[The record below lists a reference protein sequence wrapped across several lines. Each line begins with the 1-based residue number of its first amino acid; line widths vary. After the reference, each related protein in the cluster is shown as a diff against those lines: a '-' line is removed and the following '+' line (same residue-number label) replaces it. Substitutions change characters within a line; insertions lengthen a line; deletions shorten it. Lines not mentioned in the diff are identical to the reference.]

1 MDRRF
6 DLRKS
11 CRFLHARYIPLSNFL
26 SHSPTKPCGLHVL
39 ILAINIYRITTI
51 TYVFNSAKYVTNIK
65 LLTLSLRRIFNRYSA
80 NYRSKRS
87 RLLNFL
93 VERSNKWIYN
103 RILFYKIHSLII
115 FKIDISYFHS
125 SSGRF

>member
-11 CRFLHARYIPLSNFL
+11 CKFLHARYIPLSNFL
-26 SHSPTKPCGLHVL
+26 SHSPTIPCSLHGL

-65 LLTLSLRRIFNRYSA
+65 LLTLSLRRIFNRYRA

-115 FKIDISYFHS
+115 FKIDISCFHS
-125 SSGRF
+125 SSDRF